1 MFSVEKAICLS
12 VSTESLMPTDRG
24 RDRYLKIER
33 MKDLKEEER
42 EKREEEEEENIRAR
56 RSDASTA

>member
-24 RDRYLKIER
+24 RDRYLKMER
-33 MKDLKEEER
+33 MKDLI
-42 EKREEEEEENIRAR
+42 KRKRGKKRKKKI
-56 RSDASTA
+56 

>member
-33 MKDLKEEER
+33 MKDLI
-42 EKREEEEEENIRAR
+42 KRKRGKTGKKRKKKI
-56 RSDASTA
+56 